1 MKLND
6 NINEINY
13 LLISKSNE
21 AKNNN
26 SKLYNYL
33 KYNDM

>member
-1 MKLND
+1 MTILEKL
-6 NINEINY
+6 IT

-26 SKLYNYL
+26 AKLHNYL